1 MDARMR
7 IEGPL
12 LFGALLG
19 ALSAGTVAPAGAQ
32 RLPEGL
38 VADTLASGL
47 MAPVAFDF
55 LPERRVLFAEQ
66 NTGFVRVFREGVG
79 VQGTP
84 VLQVPQVVAGGERGL
99 LGLAVDP
106 AFPARPYLYVIHSA
120 SPPNHTRVARF
131 TLAGDLT
138 GTAGGPIT
146 ADPASRFDLLD
157 AIPDQAS
164 NHNGGTVR
172 FAPDGTLIVS
182 LGEDGVPCA
191 AQDSTSLRGVLL
203 RLRTDTLPPGPGR
216 AFLGQLGPLD
226 NPFEAAAD
234 SNLRLVV
241 ALGLRNPFR
250 VQVDPVTGQV
260 VIADV
265 GENLREELDLLAL
278 PGVTAGALGSAPP
291 GADFGWPYLEGTAP
305 GVHRLDCAPE
315 PPGLVGPIHEVDRT
329 GQLGGAA
336 IVAAGFLW
344 FPSAREPAALPSR
357 YQGNLFYSDY
367 YSGAVVRLE
376 YGAVNGPL
384 GWSVA
389 SPETGQP
396 TPGHWGEGFAHV
408 ADWRQGPD
416 GALWYCGQSEAG
428 FTPGTGVLARI
439 RAATVPGPAGTP
451 LVLRLLDSPAIGSA
465 TLRFETSPGTD
476 AHVTLL
482 DATGRVVRRWGPGE
496 FVRVAGGRGVFWDGH
511 DRDGNAARP
520 GLYLARLES
529 GGRSAVARVPFLR

>member
-1 MDARMR
+1 MR
-7 IEGPL
+7 IEGPI
-12 LFGALLG
+12 LFSALLG
-19 ALSAGTVAPAGAQ
+19 ALSVAAVAPAGAQ
-32 RLPEGL
+32 RLPDGL
-38 VADTLASGL
+38 VVDTLASGL
-47 MAPVAFDF
+47 AAPVAFDF
-55 LPERRVLFAEQ
+55 LPDGRVLFAEQ
-66 NTGFVRVFREGVG
+66 NTGIVRVFRSGAG
-79 VQGTP
+79 VQATP

-106 AFPARPYLYVIHSA
+106 GFPARPHLYVIHSA
-120 SPPNHTRVARF
+120 SPPAHTRVARF
-131 TLAGDLT
+131 TLEGDLP
-138 GTAGGPIT
+138 GTAGGPLT

-203 RLRTDTLPPGPGR
+203 RLETRTLPPGPGL
-216 AFLGQLGPLD
+216 ASLAQLAPPD
-226 NPFEAAAD
+226 NPFADAPD
-234 SNLRLVV
+234 SNQRLVL

-250 VQVDPVTGQV
+250 VQVDRVTAQV

-278 PGVTAGALGSAPP
+278 PGAAAGSPGVAAP
-291 GADFGWPYLEGTAP
+291 GADFGWPYLEGTVP
-305 GVHRLDCAPE
+305 GAHRLDCAPE
-315 PPGLVGPIHEVDRT
+315 PTGLTAPVYEVDRT

-336 IVAAGFLW
+336 IVAVGYLW
-344 FPSAREPAALPSR
+344 FLQPIGPATLPPR
-357 YQGNLFYSDY
+357 YQGDLFFSDY
-367 YSGAVVRLE
+367 YSGAVVRLVH
-376 YGAVNGPL
+376 GAVNGMPV
-384 GWSVA
+384 WSVA
-389 SPETGQP
+389 PPEPGQP
-396 TPGHWGEGFAHV
+396 TPDHWGVGFEHV

-416 GALWYCGQSEAG
+416 GALWYCAQSDAG

-439 RAATVPGPAGTP
+439 RAATVPGPAEVP
-451 LVLRLLDSPAIGSA
+451 LALRLLNSPAVGSA
-465 TLRFETSPGTD
+465 SLRFETSPGTD

-482 DATGRVVRRWGPGE
+482 DATGRVVRRWGPSE
-496 FVRVAGGRGVFWDGH
+496 FARVPGGRGVFWDG
-511 DRDGNAARP
+511 RDGEGRPVRP